1 MPLALLVA
9 ALLYLD
15 QYQNGLLLGEVASLR
30 EQAKIYAGAL
40 GESAVRVPDFRHL
53 RNPNP
58 VLVADL
64 ARPLLRRLTEPTPYS
79 VARLYGPDGRV
90 VADSNPASPNGEPPL
105 PPPSPR
111 RHVTDGPIRLLGL
124 FYDRLLALLPAGEDG
139 IAVTPVRPPPSTP
152 TRHGPPPRPSNDV
165 REQVQIGG
173 GDDFREIPPYIR
185 RTRDNRLLVTVAE
198 PVQHDGRTVGIILL
212 TRSANE
218 VDHSLDA
225 VRRSILDLFLLALLL
240 TVLLSIYLT
249 GTVAR
254 PILSLARAART
265 MREGRG
271 RTGAVPANLR
281 RRTDEIGALAVALD
295 DSARALWAR
304 MDAIERFAADVSHE
318 IKNPLSSMSSAIETL
333 GRIENPAQRARLLAI
348 IGDDVSRLDRLISD
362 ISTASRV
369 DAELSRTETVRV
381 PILPMMQ
388 ALVDIHE
395 ATRDRSAPVLLLE
408 ARSDPAML
416 VVAGVEDRIVQVLRN
431 LLGNAV
437 SFSPP
442 EGRILLAAEARDRVV
457 VIVVADEGPGIPE
470 AKLEHI
476 FDRFYSERPVGEEFG
491 RHSGLGLS
499 ISRQIVDALGGRISA
514 ANRVDRDGHVLGARF
529 TVELPRAGV

>member
-1 MPLALLVA
+1 MAT
-9 ALLYLD
+9 LLYLD
-15 QYQNGLLLGEVASLR
+15 QYQNGLLVGEVASLR

-40 GESAVRVPDFRHL
+40 GESAVRVSDFRHL
-53 RNPNP
+53 RNPDP

-79 VARLYGPDGRV
+79 VARLYGPDGRI
-90 VADSNPASPNGEPPL
+90 VADSNPASPNGEPPR

-111 RHVTDGPIRLLGL
+111 RRVTDGPIRLLGL

-152 TRHGPPPRPSNDV
+152 TRHGPAQPPPSPSTDV
-165 REQVQIGG
+165 RERVQIGG

-212 TRSANE
+212 TRAASE

-295 DSARALWAR
+295 ESARALWAR

-333 GRIENPAQRARLLAI
+333 GRIDNPEQRKRLLAI

-362 ISTASRV
+362 ISSASRV
-369 DAELSRTETVRV
+369 DAELSRAATTRV
-381 PILPMMQ
+381 PILPIMQ

-395 ATRDRSAPVLLLE
+395 ATRDAAAPVLLLE

-431 LLGNAV
+431 LIGNAV

-442 EGRILLAAEARDRVV
+442 EGRILIAALGRDRVV
-457 VIVVADEGPGIPE
+457 EIVVADEGPGIPA
-470 AKLEHI
+470 AKLENI
-476 FDRFYSERPVGEEFG
+476 FDRFYSERPPGEEFG

-499 ISRQIVDALGGRISA
+499 ISRQIVEALGGRISA

-529 TVELPRAGV
+529 TVELPRAFS

>member
-1 MPLALLVA
+1 M
-9 ALLYLD
+9 
-15 QYQNGLLLGEVASLR
+15 GEVASLR

-40 GESAVRVPDFRHL
+40 GESAVRAPEARHQ
-53 RNPNP
+53 RNAEP
-58 VLVADL
+58 VLVPDL

-79 VARLYGPDGRV
+79 VARLYGPDGRI
-90 VADSNPASPNGEPPL
+90 VADSNPASPNGEPPR
-105 PPPSPR
+105 PPLSPR
-111 RHVTDGPIRLLGL
+111 RRVTDGPIRLLGL

-139 IAVTPVRPPPSTP
+139 IAVTPVHPRANTAAHRGPPVPPPP
-152 TRHGPPPRPSNDV
+152 TSQTDV
-165 REQVQIGG
+165 RERVQIGG
-173 GDDFREIPPYIR
+173 SDDFREIPPYIR

-212 TRSANE
+212 TRAASE

-333 GRIENPAQRARLLAI
+333 GRIENPEKRARLLAI

-362 ISTASRV
+362 ISSASRV
-369 DAELSRTETVRV
+369 DAELSRAATTRV
-381 PILPMMQ
+381 PLLPMMQ

-395 ATRDRSAPVLLLE
+395 ATRDADAPVLLLE
-408 ARSDPAML
+408 ARSDPASL
-416 VVAGVEDRIVQVLRN
+416 VVAGVEDRLVQVLRN
-431 LLGNAV
+431 LIGNAV

-442 EGRILLAAEARDRVV
+442 AGRILLAAVARDRVV
-457 VIVVADEGPGIPE
+457 EIVVADEGPGIPE

-499 ISRQIVDALGGRISA
+499 ISRQIVEALGGRIA
-514 ANRVDRDGHVLGARF
+514 ATNRLDRDGRVLGARF
-529 TVELPRAGV
+529 TVELPRALS